1 MPVANGSWFHGT
13 CVVVINNV
21 FCHSYL
27 HVIIINIKELAVADR
42 HRLANHTASVI
53 LPENLI
59 LLTALTHIHI
69 KKRKRKK
76 KKEQGIKLLSC
87 YCNIISLQRC
97 SGVAAMADIERS
109 N

>member
-1 MPVANGSWFHGT
+1 MPVADGSWFHGT

-27 HVIIINIKELAVADR
+27 QVIIINIKELAVADR

-59 LLTALTHIHI
+59 LLTALTPIHI
-69 KKRKRKK
+69 FFFKEREKKRKEKQTTKFLKNKRA
-76 KKEQGIKLLSC
+76 
-87 YCNIISLQRC
+87 R
-97 SGVAAMADIERS
+97 D
-109 N
+109 

>member
-1 MPVANGSWFHGT
+1 MPVADGSWFHGT

-27 HVIIINIKELAVADR
+27 QVIIINIKKLAVADR

-59 LLTALTHIHI
+59 LLTALTPIHI
-69 KKRKRKK
+69 
-76 KKEQGIKLLSC
+76 
-87 YCNIISLQRC
+87 
-97 SGVAAMADIERS
+97 
-109 N
+109 